1 MKKLIL
7 LTILV
12 SLFSCTDN
20 DDNKITNNQ
29 IQIRV
34 SNNSQYNYENV
45 IIHTTSGEIAYNNI
59 ASNQVSNYNTFSVID
74 SDSFVEFTINGNN
87 FSMSFYNDDNT
98 NLSNGLYTLK
108 ISAIGTPTEVNA
120 IVGDLLTD

>member
-20 DDNKITNNQ
+20 DDNNITNNQ
-29 IQIRV
+29 NQIRV

-45 IIHTTSGEIAYNNI
+45 IIHTTSGEITYNNI

-87 FSMSFYNDDNT
+87 FSMSFYNDDTT

-120 IVGDLLTD
+120 IIGDLLTD

>member
-1 MKKLIL
+1 MLFTL
-7 LTILV
+7 LV
-12 SLFSCTDN
+12 LFISCSDN
-20 DDNKITNNQ
+20 DDNSIPDNQ

-74 SDSFVEFTINGNN
+74 SNSFVEFTINGNN
-87 FSMSFYNDDNT
+87 FSGTFYNDNTT
-98 NLSNGLYTLK
+98 NLSNGSYTLE
-108 ISAIGTPTEVNA
+108 ITANGTATSVQSYNTQ
-120 IVGDLLTD
+120 LLTD

>member
-20 DDNKITNNQ
+20 DDNNITNNQ

-87 FSMSFYNDDNT
+87 LSFQFYSDETT
-98 NLSNGLYTLK
+98 NLSNGLYTLR
-108 ISAIGTPTEVNA
+108 ITANGTATEVDD
-120 IVGDLLTD
+120 ITLELLTD

>member
-20 DDNKITNNQ
+20 DDNNITNNQ

-74 SDSFVEFTINGNN
+74 SNSFVEFTINGNN
-87 FSMSFYNDDNT
+87 LSFQFYSDETT
-98 NLSNGLYTLK
+98 NLSNGLYTLR
-108 ISAIGTPTEVNA
+108 ITANGTATEVDDIA
-120 IVGDLLTD
+120 LELLTD

>member
-1 MKKLIL
+1 MKKLM
-7 LTILV
+7 
-12 SLFSCTDN
+12 LFTLFVLFISCSDN
-20 DDNKITNNQ
+20 DDNSIQDNQ

-74 SDSFVEFTINGNN
+74 SNSFVEFTINGNN
-87 FSMSFYNDDNT
+87 FSNTFYNDETT
-98 NLSNGLYTLK
+98 NLSNGLYTLR
-108 ISAIGTPTEVNA
+108 ITANGTATEVDDIA
-120 IVGDLLTD
+120 LELLTD

>member
-7 LTILV
+7 FTLLV
-12 SLFSCTDN
+12 LFISCSDN
-20 DDNKITNNQ
+20 DDNSIQDNQ

-45 IIHTTSGEIAYNNI
+45 IIHTTSGEIEYNNI

-74 SDSFVEFTINGNN
+74 SDSFVEFTINGTN
-87 FSMSFYNDDNT
+87 FSMSFYNDDTT

-108 ISAIGTPTEVNA
+108 ISANGTPTEVDA
-120 IVGDLLTD
+120 IVVELLTD

>member
-7 LTILV
+7 VTILV
-12 SLFSCTDN
+12 SFFSCTDN
-20 DDNKITNNQ
+20 DDKILNVNST
-29 IQIRV
+29 QIRV

-87 FSMSFYNDDNT
+87 FSMSFYNDDTT

-120 IVGDLLTD
+120 LIGDLLTD

>member
-20 DDNKITNNQ
+20 DDNNITNNQ

-74 SDSFVEFTINGNN
+74 SNSFVEFTINGNN
-87 FSMSFYNDDNT
+87 FSSTFYNDNTT
-98 NLSNGLYTLK
+98 NLSNGSYTLE
-108 ISAIGTPTEVNA
+108 ITANGTTTSVQSYNTQ
-120 IVGDLLTD
+120 LLTD